1 MGNAVKYLKT
11 EFIALLFLHG
21 TIPSS
26 GYSANFWLQRYL
38 DLDADSLLLWYWEIF
53 IIFIFW
59 EKILKAI
66 NFNIVLINPYNAQS
80 RHEDETDMPN
90 LHYVSRSTAS
100 IATATKENI
109 SLVKEVFNGRPLDYN
124 VMSYVMI
131 YEILNECDMKF

>member
-1 MGNAVKYLKT
+1 
-11 EFIALLFLHG
+11 
-21 TIPSS
+21 
-26 GYSANFWLQRYL
+26 
-38 DLDADSLLLWYWEIF
+38 
-53 IIFIFW
+53 
-59 EKILKAI
+59 
-66 NFNIVLINPYNAQS
+66 
-80 RHEDETDMPN
+80 MPN